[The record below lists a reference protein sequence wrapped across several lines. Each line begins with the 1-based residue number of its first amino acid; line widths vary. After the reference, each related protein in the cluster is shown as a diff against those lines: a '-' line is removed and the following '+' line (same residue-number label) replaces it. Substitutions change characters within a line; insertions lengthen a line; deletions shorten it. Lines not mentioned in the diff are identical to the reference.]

1 MSLSPFSSTTLA
13 RSNWDTRT
21 WPEFPHHPETSSHL
35 FASLRVAADQDAGL
49 PPSRYRE
56 AFERTARSGQL
67 IEMVALAV
75 EFAASQAT
83 NQEMPEWWVGFA
95 PHDGRSPDWVP
106 TWWGTSEDTGV
117 EGSSLQARVSW
128 RLYLDIAKTCREITD
143 LLRGFGRTSV
153 ANRIDFLQGLHD
165 EDADEPPLEFE
176 SLRTLACF
184 VLSEGKL
191 PDPEIGLTPRGL
203 AVGQWRIPPDG
214 ILAMEFHSHDWIRF
228 AGVGCTPQPPDQRR
242 RISGEMAKHQVVGA
256 VRDFTGLLARHS

>member
-1 MSLSPFSSTTLA
+1 MSLSPFPTATLA
-13 RSNWDTRT
+13 MSHGDTRT
-21 WPEFPHHPETSSHL
+21 WPEFSRHPETSSHSSANL
-35 FASLRVAADQDAGL
+35 WVATDQDAGL
-49 PPSRYRE
+49 PASRYRE
-56 AFERTARSGQL
+56 AFERTAKSGQL

-75 EFAASQAT
+75 EFAASEAT
-83 NQEMPEWWVGFA
+83 NQEVPEWWVGFA
-95 PHDGRSPDWVP
+95 PHEGRVPDLVP
-106 TWWGTSEDTGV
+106 TWRDTSEVTV
-117 EGSSLQARVSW
+117 PECSSLQARVSW

-153 ANRIDFLQGLHD
+153 ANRIDVLQGLHD
-165 EDADEPPLEFE
+165 GDADEPRLEFE

-228 AGVGCTPQPPDQRR
+228 AGVGCSPQPPDQRL
-242 RISGEMAKHQVVGA
+242 RISGEMAKHKVVSA